1 MAKNSRN
8 TDKNVSNKK
17 QKNNKNVLQAVMSF
31 ESEDRDDKIAG
42 KSIAVCV
49 VVMTFLAVLLFRFVY
64 FQFIKGDYYTK
75 KAYAQQNSWR
85 SISAKRGT
93 ITDRNG
99 NVLAISVSSY
109 LVNVNQKIIKD
120 NPPKD
125 FTVEQY
131 REKIAKGLSERL
143 NIDYNQILTKIKSEG
158 RYKLIAEN
166 IDIKVGE
173 EIKAWLKEEKIKGVY
188 VDEDTTRYYPNG
200 NLASHLIGFTGKDD
214 QGLVCGVE
222 VALNDL
228 LTGTDG
234 RIITAVDA
242 AGNELPYDEVTRL
255 EPKDGYNAVLTI
267 DATIQSMVEKALEE
281 TIKEYNVIKGGAIV
295 VMQPDTCDLLAMA
308 SYPDFNLNDPYA
320 APPGEDVSNWI
331 GNTQEDVK
339 KLYETVWRNKAL
351 TDTYEPGSTFKSIT
365 AAMGIEEG
373 KVNKN
378 SIVNDAYLDISGWQI
393 HCWRK
398 YNDHGM
404 ETFADAVKNS
414 CNPVF
419 SRLSLDLG
427 LSKFYEYVEAF
438 GFRNKTGIVL
448 SGEANSIFHTNPTE
462 IDMAVTS
469 FGQRVQI
476 TPIQLATAYC
486 ALANGGKLMQPRI
499 VKEIT
504 DSNGIVVKSYESQIV
519 RQVISESTSKQVME
533 MLEQVV
539 ASGTGSNAY
548 VSGYRVAG
556 KTGTSQT
563 TTSDTDGRYI
573 ASFCGIAP
581 ADDPEVVILVMLDHP
596 APADGSSASGGKHA
610 APVAGDLIEKILT
623 HLEVEKRYTELDSN
637 SMMVKK
643 YVPNVT
649 NMTLEKAIEE
659 LKAKGFSYV
668 IADADANIDYS
679 QITVSEQI
687 PRYNSYV
694 MSGASIVLYTNTES
708 PKKTVTVPAVMGYSL
723 AEAVDTLN
731 NLGINVHANNIGNV
745 ISQSIAPGTVVNKGS
760 IIELELIN
768 NDTEV
773 AG

>member
-1 MAKNSRN
+1 MAKDSRIA
-8 TDKNVSNKK
+8 NKQVGKEK
-17 QKNNKNVLQAVMSF
+17 QKNDNNILKAVMSY

-49 VVMTFLAVLLFRFVY
+49 VVMTFLAVLLFRFAY

-85 SISAKRGT
+85 TISAKRGT

-99 NVLAISVSSY
+99 NVLAISVSSC

-120 NPPKD
+120 NPSEGLS
-125 FTVEQY
+125 VEQY

-143 NIDYNQILTKIKSEG
+143 NIDYNQILTKIQSEG

-166 IDIKVGE
+166 IDINIGE

-255 EPKDGYNAVLTI
+255 DPKDGYNAVLTI

-281 TIKEYNVIKGGAIV
+281 TIKEYNVIEGGAIV

-320 APPGEDVSNWI
+320 APPGEDSSNWI

-373 KVNKN
+373 IVNKN
-378 SIVNDAYLDISGWQI
+378 TIVNDAYLDLSGWQI

-404 ETFADAVKNS
+404 ESFADAVKNS

-427 LSKFYEYVEAF
+427 LDKFYEYIEAF
-438 GFRNKTGIVL
+438 GFKNKTGIVL

-462 IDMAVTS
+462 IDMAVTA

-563 TTSDTDGRYI
+563 TTSDIDGRYI

-581 ADDPEVVILVMLDHP
+581 TDDPEVVILVMLDHP

-610 APVAGDLIEKILT
+610 APIAGDLIEKILT
-623 HLEVEKRYTELDSN
+623 HLEIEKRYTELDSN

-649 NMTLEKAIEE
+649 NMTIDKAISE

-668 IADADANIDYS
+668 VADADSSIDYS

-694 MSGASIVLYTNTES
+694 MSGASIVLYTNQSS
-708 PKKTVTVPAVMGYSL
+708 PKKTVTVPDVMGYSL

>member
-8 TDKNVSNKK
+8 VDRDSGKK
-17 QKNNKNVLQAVMSF
+17 TKKNNVIKAVMSY

-49 VVMTFLAVLLFRFVY
+49 AVMALLAVLLFRFAY
-64 FQFIKGDYYTK
+64 YQFIKGDYYTK
-75 KAYAQQNSWR
+75 KAYTQQNSWR
-85 SISAKRGT
+85 TISAKRGT

-109 LVNVNQKIIKD
+109 LVNVNQKIIHD
-120 NPPKD
+120 NPSKGL
-125 FTVEQY
+125 TVEQY
-131 REKIAKGLSERL
+131 QEKIAKGLSQYL
-143 NIDYNQILTKIKSEG
+143 NMDYNLILKQIKTEG

-166 IDIKVGE
+166 IDLKKGE
-173 EIKAWLKEEKIKGVY
+173 EIKAWLKAEKIKGVY

-200 NLASHLIGFTGKDD
+200 KLASHLIGFTGKDD

-222 VALNDL
+222 VALDKL

-255 EPKDGYNAVLTI
+255 DPTDGYNAVLTI
-267 DATIQSMVEKALEE
+267 DATVQSMVEKALKE
-281 TIKEYNVIKGGAIV
+281 TIDEFNVIKGGAIV
-295 VMQPDTCDLLAMA
+295 VMQPDTCDVLAMA

-320 APPGEDVSNWI
+320 APPGEDESTWI
-331 GNTQEDVK
+331 GNTEDNVK

-373 KVNKN
+373 RINKN
-378 SIVNDAYLDISGWQI
+378 SIVSDAPLDLSGWQI
-393 HCWRK
+393 RCWRK
-398 YNDHGM
+398 YQDHGS

-419 SRLSLDLG
+419 SKLALDIG
-427 LSKFYEYVEAF
+427 IDKFYEYIEAF
-438 GFRNKTGIVL
+438 GFKSKTGIVL

-486 ALANGGKLMQPRI
+486 SIANGGKLMKPRI

-504 DSNGIVVKSYESQIV
+504 DSNGIVVKSYESQVV
-519 RQVISESTSKQVME
+519 RQVISESTSKELMY

-563 TTSDTDGRYI
+563 TTSETDGRYI

-581 ADDPEVVILVMLDHP
+581 ADNPEVVILVMLDHP
-596 APADGSSASGGKHA
+596 APEDGTSASGGKHA

-623 HLEVEKRYTELDSN
+623 YMEIEKRYTELDKT

-643 YVPNVT
+643 YVPNVSNKT
-649 NMTLEKAIEE
+649 VEKAIEE
-659 LKAKGFSYV
+659 LKAQGFSYI
-668 IADADANIDYS
+668 IADADSSADLS
-679 QITVSEQI
+679 KLTVTEQI

-694 MSGASIVLYTNTES
+694 MSGSSVVLYTSQES
-708 PKKTVTVPAVMGYSL
+708 TRKTVTVPNLVGYSL
-723 AEAVDTLN
+723 AEAVETLN
-731 NLGINVHANNIGNV
+731 NMGLNVHANNIGNV
-745 ISQSIAPGTVVNKGS
+745 VSQSIEAGTVVNKGS
-760 IIELELIN
+760 VIELELIN

>member
-1 MAKNSRN
+1 MAKDSRN
-8 TDKNVSNKK
+8 ADNVGKEIK
-17 QKNNKNVLQAVMSF
+17 IKNNKIYKAVMSY
-31 ESEDRDDKIAG
+31 ESEDRDDKISS
-42 KSIAVCV
+42 KSIGVCIV
-49 VVMTFLAVLLFRFVY
+49 VLLLLAVLLFRFVF

-85 SISAKRGT
+85 TISSKRGT

-99 NVLAISVSSY
+99 NVLAISVSSC

-120 NPPKD
+120 NPPEGL
-125 FTVEQY
+125 TTAQY
-131 REKIAKGLSERL
+131 QSKIAKGLADIL
-143 NIDYNQILTKIKSEG
+143 NMDYEQILKKVQSEG

-166 IDIKVGE
+166 LELSKGE
-173 EIKAWLKEEKIKGVY
+173 ELKKWIKEEKIKGVY
-188 VDEDTTRYYPNG
+188 VDEDTTRQYPNG
-200 NLASHLIGFTGKDD
+200 SLASHIIGFTGKDD

-222 VALNDL
+222 VALNDM

-255 EPKDGYNAVLTI
+255 EPTDGYNVVLTI
-267 DATIQSMVEKALEE
+267 DATIQSITEKALEE
-281 TIKEYNVIKGGAIV
+281 VVKEYNAIKGGAIV
-295 VMQPDTCDLLAMA
+295 VMKPDTCEVLSMA
-308 SYPDFNLNDPYA
+308 SYPDFDLNDPYA
-320 APPGEDVSNWI
+320 APPGVDESTWI
-331 GNTQEDVK
+331 GNSEEGVL
-339 KLYETVWRNKAL
+339 KLQETVWRNKAL
-351 TDTYEPGSTFKSIT
+351 TDTYEPGSTFKTIT

-373 KVNKN
+373 KVNK
-378 SIVNDAYLDISGWQI
+378 SSPVNDSYLSLSGWQI

-398 YNDHGM
+398 YNDHGN

-419 SRLSLDLG
+419 AKLSLDIG
-427 LSKFYEYVEAF
+427 ISKFYEYIEAF
-438 GFRNKTGIVL
+438 GFKSKTGIVL
-448 SGEANSIFHTNPTE
+448 SGEANSIFHANPTE
-462 IDMAVTS
+462 LDMAVTS
-469 FGQRVQI
+469 FGQRIQI

-486 ALANGGKLMQPRI
+486 AVANGGKLMQPRI

-504 DSNGIVVKSYESQIV
+504 DSDGIVVKSYETQLV
-519 RQVISESTSKQVME
+519 RRVISESTSKELMD

-563 TTSDTDGRYI
+563 TTSEKDGRYI

-581 ADDPEVVILVMLDHP
+581 ADDPELVVLVMIDHP

-610 APVAGDLIEKILT
+610 APVAAKIIEKALT
-623 HLEVEKRYTELDSN
+623 HLEVEKRYTELDSKN
-637 SMMVKK
+637 MMVKK

-649 NMTLEKAIEE
+649 GKTIEE
-659 LKAKGFSYV
+659 AKEELRLQGFSCV
-668 IADADANIDYS
+668 VADAGSADLNTGLVV
-679 QITVSEQI
+679 QEQI

-694 MSGASIVLYTNTES
+694 MAGSNIVLYTNEASTRQ
-708 PKKTVTVPAVMGYSL
+708 TVTVPNVVGYSL
-723 AEAVDTLN
+723 EEAVGTLN
-731 NLGINVHANNIGNV
+731 SLGLNVHANSIGNV
-745 ISQSIAPGTVVNKGS
+745 LKQSIEPGTEVKKGS
-760 IIELELIN
+760 VIELELLN